1 MIKHL
6 LFLSLV
12 LTLNAQDIKTTMR
25 DVISTN
31 PIILERLKNYNSTKE
46 EIRSAKA
53 GFYPKVDLSI
63 GIGYENT
70 KKTDRPEQADT
81 SFDLN
86 VYKNSLTY
94 TQNFF
99 NGYKTTYQIK
109 QKEFQSISASY
120 SYVEKVNNT
129 AFEMVDSYLQLMKNI
144 ELSENEKNNVKINQG
159 ILDKV
164 RKLYDSGLT
173 TLSEVNKIEASLALA
188 NSNAVA
194 QDNTLLDSKYN
205 MHKILGRHI
214 DTNKMQKPIL
224 NLQLP
229 NSIEKASQLAMI
241 NNPSL
246 LVASFNI
253 KLAQASYK
261 EKKSAFYPS
270 IDVDISQSINKN
282 LSGTEGKERDFKAM
296 LYLKYNIFNGYAD
309 TSNLQKS
316 ISEIHKEVQTK
327 NSLRRKVIEG
337 LNLSF
342 ASYSKLNKQ
351 LKYLKQ
357 YKRFSFKT
365 LSLYTKEYDLGRR
378 SLLDLLSAQNDFIKS
393 KSQIINTEYN
403 ILFAKY
409 RILDAMGILVNTVLE
424 NDNSDINL
432 NNLSND
438 KLPISYDADNDLIPD
453 EKDICNNSL
462 ELTTKNIYGC
472 KKNIPEIKSIEKY
485 KSFLFWKKSY
495 RATSWTVKKLNNMIK
510 TIQPYGFRYIKFDI
524 ISNVHYKDMSKEKLL
539 SLCEKRAETIKEL
552 LIKAGAFHDNIKLTI
567 YTNEAPI
574 VSDESENSKL
584 LNNRVDIIVKKLKK

>member
-144 ELSENEKNNVKINQG
+144 ELYENEKNNVKINQG

-316 ISEIHKEVQTK
+316 ISEIHKEIQTK